1 MAFTEIQMWADM
13 INSQE
18 AERINYDLACRK
30 SIKDS
35 SILESKHFT
44 STKQRQLDP
53 RAYGFSNREL
63 TESIYQKNSIEGK
76 IAFPSESIN
85 GEFAIEVAS
94 LFPSVEMAK
103 MKSCPKGLV
112 VEGKYDD
119 LLDIWSLNE
128 SGHCFNDVA
137 NAMIKESLKQRFDEA
152 FFSEGYEEDVNPLDD
167 KIDPEEYGFGDSPE
181 EDVDGFG
188 MISLEFQL
196 SDDDEHSC
204 EKFYEKITQDDGL
217 YDVSMS
223 KCNVSGPYEK
233 CSFSGSIDDL
243 KEVFAIWNGF
253 SSWSQYKAEV
263 GADAEQEFSN
273 CCQQQLHEADCRE
286 PISHGLD
293 CIGVKASTANLSE
306 YNGVET
312 SLCESKRKKRLHE
325 GVMGALGG
333 AALGGLV
340 GAVGGGMVG
349 KADTTIGTIDGEDIQ
364 TKVSGTADAKA
375 AKQFFAGDAQNINP
389 DDFNIKGDTT
399 PNAEPDSGFGI
410 RPMITQK
417 QIAAA
422 IPNAPRRVTIDAING
437 MGDAR
442 LEAGWH
448 SDTPVGHI
456 TADGEMQHGR
466 LSGKGT
472 YGDGKFTGVAFNK
485 SNAGIGA
492 GVGAVAG
499 GAFGAYATSD
509 DDDDKK
515 NEAEEFDYNPD
526 DDANDYNDAHSDE
539 YDEMMDA
546 SGKQTND
553 VNLTSE
559 KNEAE
564 EFFNINEDESPKS
577 LEAKPFRV
585 NWIDSKGKVHT
596 SNVAATD
603 ASSAKS
609 MISQKH
615 DGCDVKGVE
624 DLSNVYKQWKQE
636 AMYESMM
643 VEATLADALGSSDL
657 DKLNTLEAKLSD
669 DGMTADERMSQ
680 QHKDD
685 IEAEAVAN
693 MELPYEGMD
702 KAQID
707 QELIRR
713 HHFVGNEIQLFWKVM
728 NVLGYKPEDVASMRD
743 EEVVNAITMH
753 IPKGRKPRFYGYID
767 PMIKNKGFVDDGGG
781 QLDDNGHP
789 NGKTGDWN
797 SFYKSVTPV
806 EYSPAELDM
815 MHNDEDIDDRRQRRS
830 QVVKLSRQIDADN
843 EKKALD
849 NAMPVKGQDTWMT
862 VEVTKLMKS
871 MPRPKARKILASII
885 DDIKTEY
892 GISDK
897 YITDKTS
904 VADDVKEKCAQE
916 ILFLKSLFGKDI
928 GMGPTLRDYPI
939 AWGKDAGGEYV
950 SHTTAGQYNDETE
963 LMVRRAMATVMNV
976 PYIPANEQQDTMRR
990 IIDNDQLCK
999 VFIQELM
1006 QHKSKRSYGSKS
1018 LGKTPKVEVQ

>member
-18 AERINYDLACRK
+18 AQRINYDLACRK

-35 SILESKHFT
+35 SILESKQFT
-44 STKQRQLDP
+44 STKQVQLDP
-53 RAYGFSNREL
+53 KDYGFSSRHL
-63 TESIYQKNSIEGK
+63 GESVYQKNCIEGK
-76 IAFPSESIN
+76 IAFPTESIN
-85 GEFAIEVAS
+85 GEFAIEVTS

-128 SGHCFNDVA
+128 AGHCFKDVSSP
-137 NAMIKESLKQRFDEA
+137 MLRESLKERFDEA
-152 FFSEGYEEDVNPLDD
+152 FFSESYEEDSDPLDD
-167 KIDPEEYGFGDSPE
+167 KIDPEEYGFVDDPE
-181 EDVDGFG
+181 EGVDGFG
-188 MISLEFQL
+188 TISLEFEL

-263 GADAEQEFSN
+263 GAEAEQEFDG
-273 CCQQQLHEADCRE
+273 CLQQQLHEADCRE

-312 SLCESKRKKRLHE
+312 SLCESKRKNKRLHE
-325 GVMGALGG
+325 GAM
-333 AALGGLV
+333 
-340 GAVGGGMVG
+340 
-349 KADTTIGTIDGEDIQ
+349 
-364 TKVSGTADAKA
+364 
-375 AKQFFAGDAQNINP
+375 
-389 DDFNIKGDTT
+389 
-399 PNAEPDSGFGI
+399 
-410 RPMITQK
+410 
-417 QIAAA
+417 
-422 IPNAPRRVTIDAING
+422 
-437 MGDAR
+437 
-442 LEAGWH
+442 
-448 SDTPVGHI
+448 
-456 TADGEMQHGR
+456 
-466 LSGKGT
+466 
-472 YGDGKFTGVAFNK
+472 
-485 SNAGIGA
+485 
-492 GVGAVAG
+492 
-499 GAFGAYATSD
+499 ATSD
-509 DDDDKK
+509 DGKK
-515 NEAEEFDYNPD
+515 NEAEEYGYNPD
-526 DDANDYNDAHSDE
+526 EMANDDNDAHSNE
-539 YDEMMDA
+539 YDEMMDISA
-546 SGKQTND
+546 KSTED
-553 VNLTSE
+553 ADLSSE

-603 ASSAKS
+603 ASQAKS
-609 MISQKH
+609 IISQKH
-615 DGCDVKGVE
+615 DGCDVKDVE
-624 DLSNVYKQWKQE
+624 DLSGVYKQWKQE

-643 VEATLADALGSSDL
+643 AEATLADALGSSDL
-657 DKLNTLEAKLSD
+657 DRLNALEAKLSD
-669 DGMTADERMSQ
+669 DGMTADERASQ
-680 QHKDD
+680 RRKDD

-713 HHFVGNEIQLFWKVM
+713 HHFVGNELQLFWKVM
-728 NVLGYKPEDVASMRD
+728 NILGYKPEDISKMRD
-743 EEVVNAITMH
+743 EEVVDAITMH

-781 QLDDNGHP
+781 QLDDNGRP

-849 NAMPVKGQDTWMT
+849 NAMPAKGQETWMT
-862 VEVTKLMKS
+862 DEVTKLIKS

-885 DDIKTEY
+885 DDIKAEY

-897 YITDKTS
+897 YITNKTD

-928 GMGPTLRDYPI
+928 GMGPTLRDYPV
-939 AWGKDAGGEYV
+939 AWGKDSSGEYA
-950 SHTTAGQYNDETE
+950 SHTMAGLYNDETE
-963 LMVRRAMATVMNV
+963 LMVRRAISTTLND
-976 PYIPANEQQDTMRR
+976 PYIVQSNQQQAITK
-990 IIDNDQLCK
+990 IINDEQLCK
-999 VFIQELM
+999 TFIQELM
-1006 QHKSKRSYGSKS
+1006 KHKEKRSYGSRSMVKRP
-1018 LGKTPKVEVQ
+1018 KTEVQ